1 MLIGNKLPSKLI
13 RNTTPSLVMKVK
25 RLIWYF
31 LWYSLHK
38 THFCN
43 CNSINMYQNG
53 NFLYTNNVTIS
64 TLHYIHRWMLQL
76 YSSNSKLNPNNSI
89 FSYTVMQLAEST
101 ALTETDKYFV
111 FTVWDTMEQ
120 WKYYICIKF
129 ALWSILKTIDFS
141 VGRTHR
147 I

>member
-1 MLIGNKLPSKLI
+1 M
-13 RNTTPSLVMKVK
+13 T
-25 RLIWYF
+25 
-31 LWYSLHK
+31 
-38 THFCN
+38 
-43 CNSINMYQNG
+43 
-53 NFLYTNNVTIS
+53 
-64 TLHYIHRWMLQL
+64 QL
-76 YSSNSKLNPNNSI
+76 YSSNTKLNPNNCI